1 MSIVFCIYA
10 GLNGRR
16 CLLRLCSEQQ
26 GRLWLEFL
34 PAYAPKL
41 NPVEYL
47 WSHSLNG
54 TTKATGFP
62 IDLVRIDLLD
72 GDYEISLKIMDEID
86 CSDALLADFTLSP
99 ANVYFEFGYGTGLGR
114 NPTVN
119 VVAIR
124 S

>member
-1 MSIVFCIYA
+1 
-10 GLNGRR
+10 
-16 CLLRLCSEQQ
+16 
-26 GRLWLEFL
+26 
-34 PAYAPKL
+34 
-41 NPVEYL
+41 
-47 WSHSLNG
+47 LNG